1 MDNTEQLR
9 EKFLKGLKKF
19 SDNLKPDSTFLE
31 RKVPKEEIN
40 KLKEIAKKQKEEKQT
55 QEVLQQ
61 TRQINSGVNDLLD
74 ILAEDFS
81 VVDE

>member
-1 MDNTEQLR
+1 MDNKEQLR
-9 EKFLKGLKKF
+9 EKFLKGLKEF

-31 RKVPKEEIN
+31 RKVPKEEVN
-40 KLKEIAKKQKEEKQT
+40 KLKEIAKKQKEEEQT
-55 QEVLQQ
+55 KEILQQ
-61 TRQINSGVNDLLD
+61 AWPMNSGVNDLLD